1 MVRFLA
7 TRFLRKWV
15 ERPLALE
22 MAEYASCIGFKYLVG
37 HCYERDEP
45 FLYLP
50 FVETLES
57 GLAQAQA

>member
-1 MVRFLA
+1 MVRFLVI
-7 TRFLRKWV
+7 RFLRKWA

-22 MAEYASCIGFKYLVG
+22 MVEYASRIGFKCLVG